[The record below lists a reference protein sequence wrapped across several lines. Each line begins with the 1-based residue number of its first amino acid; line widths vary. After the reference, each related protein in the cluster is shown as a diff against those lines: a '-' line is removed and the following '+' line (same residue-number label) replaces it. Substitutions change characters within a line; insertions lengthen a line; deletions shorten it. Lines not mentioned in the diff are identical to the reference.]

1 MSFSLIKDQYFELAE
16 NYIRFTRQNLFITGK
31 AGTGKSTFLK
41 YIRQIGHK
49 NTVILAPTGVAA
61 INAGGS
67 TIHSFF
73 NLPFSPFIPDRLNTN
88 EIKAEDTL
96 GEHQLFSRLRYR
108 RDKIQLLREL
118 ELIIIDEISM
128 VRCDVLDAI
137 DSILR
142 HYRGRKGI
150 PFGGVQAVLI
160 GDVLQ
165 LPPIAKPEEWDIL
178 RQFYRSAFFFHS
190 RVLEENPI
198 TQIRFE
204 HIYRQKDQTFID
216 LLNHVRDNKIR
227 QEDVLL
233 LSGLYRENFKPEE
246 HTKYITITT
255 HRHKADLINEKE
267 LAALPDKVHT
277 YVGSIEGNFSE
288 SALPCEKELH
298 LKVGAQVMFVKNDSA
313 FPRRYFNGKLARVAE
328 LTDDEI
334 WVVLDEEYPYDL
346 YPVQK
351 ETWRNYT
358 YRYNKE
364 NKSIEEE
371 IVGEY
376 TQFPLRTA
384 WAITIHK
391 SQGLTF
397 DHVIIDAEEA
407 FAPGQVYV
415 ALSRCRSLEGI
426 MLRTPVKGYGLRYDE
441 SVVQFNERVEP
452 LPKLLAD
459 LSEKKKEGQQEFLKS
474 FFHFHALA
482 DGFRML
488 QGDILEHAEKF
499 KRPAEFLRL
508 AQELAGK
515 ASIIHETGLR
525 FQDQLDRIFRIADE
539 KEMRKNI
546 TERVEKAV
554 PYFSEEITD
563 KLLIPLAVHKS
574 QIPNPHKVHLYTKSL
589 SDLLG
594 LITDALEKL
603 FRPEFDGISFSLPEP
618 TFRALLTQKESETK
632 KTKKDKPKKEAKQK
646 KEPKV
651 KKEVGQSHKETL
663 ALFRG
668 GKNIEEIATF
678 RKMAP
683 STIEGHL
690 YQAVREGVLDL
701 QELLPA
707 DDQKAIIQL
716 LKKHPELSISE
727 LKRESQSP
735 YSFPALKTI
744 KHLMESASEKPE

>member
-1 MSFSLIKDQYFELAE
+1 MSFSIIKDQYFELAE

-49 NTVILAPTGVAA
+49 NMVILAPTGVAA

-73 NLPFSPFIPDRLNTN
+73 NLPFSPFISDRLNADDT
-88 EIKAEDTL
+88 ATGDTL

-142 HYRGRKGI
+142 HYRGRKGV

-190 RVLEENPI
+190 RVLEDNPI

-227 QEDVLL
+227 QEDLAI
-233 LSGLYRENFKPEE
+233 LSGLYRKDFKPEE
-246 HTKYITITT
+246 QTKYITITT
-255 HRHKADLINEKE
+255 HRHKADVINEKE
-267 LAALPDKVHT
+267 LASLPGKEHI

-288 SALPCEKELH
+288 SALPCEKELR

-328 LTDDEI
+328 LTDEAI
-334 WVVLDEEYPYDL
+334 WVVLDEEYPYDT

-351 ETWRNYT
+351 ESWRNYS

-364 NKSIEEE
+364 TKTIEED

-376 TQFPLRTA
+376 IQFPLRTA

-415 ALSRCRSLEGI
+415 ALSRCRSLDGI
-426 MLRTPVKGYGLRYDE
+426 VLRTPVKGHGLRYDD
-441 SVVQFNERVEP
+441 SVVQFNEHVEP

-459 LSEKKKEGQQEFLKS
+459 LSEKKKEGQQEYLKS
-474 FFHFHALA
+474 FFHYHALA
-482 DGFRML
+482 DGLRQL

-499 KRPAEFLRL
+499 ERPAEYLRM
-508 AQELAGK
+508 AQDMAGK
-515 ASIIHETGLR
+515 ASVIHETGLR
-525 FQDQLDRIFRIADE
+525 FQEQLDRIFRITDE

-554 PYFSEEITD
+554 PYFSEEIID
-563 KLLIPLAVHKS
+563 KLLIPIAVHKS
-574 QIPNPHKVHLYTKSL
+574 QITQPHKVHLYTKSL
-589 SDLLG
+589 NDLTG

-603 FRPEFDGISFSLPEP
+603 FRPEFDGITFALPEP
-618 TFRALLTQKESETK
+618 AFHALLTQNENDTRKI
-632 KTKKDKPKKEAKQK
+632 KKEKVKKEPKPK

-651 KKEVGQSHKETL
+651 KREPGQSYKESL
-663 ALFRG
+663 ALFQG
-668 GKNIEEIATF
+668 GVNVEEIALY

-690 YQAVREGVLDL
+690 YQAVREGILDL
-701 QELLPA
+701 QELLPTE
-707 DDQKAIIQL
+707 DQNIIIRL
-716 LKKHPELSISE
+716 MKNHPELSISE
-727 LKRESQSP
+727 LKRETQTP
-735 YSFPALKTI
+735 YSYPALKTI
-744 KHLMESASEKPE
+744 KQLMESDSEKPE